1 MTKKI
6 NTSKQINNIE
16 QEPVRVHSENMNMP
30 DVANMDDLSYA
41 TDSDIDDRYRY
52 ILNGKEAMGQND
64 SVRIKWEEE
73 LSYLQRESKIRASR
87 RFAHEAYLRDHP
99 EESNYSDDQTN

>member
-6 NTSKQINNIE
+6 NKSKQINSNIE
-16 QEPVRVHSENMNMP
+16 QEQVYSENTNMP

-41 TDSDIDDRYRY
+41 ADSDIDDRYRY
-52 ILNGKEAMGQND
+52 LLNGKEAMGQND

-87 RFAHEAYLRDHP
+87 RFAHESYLRDHP
-99 EESNYSDDQTN
+99 EESNYSDDQIN